1 MAFGMLELSTLPK
14 EAQEEIL
21 KKLASQDTCPI
32 EIDNQI
38 YYIPIAVN
46 NLIDMLY
53 KQTCDFSKGEDGLPP
68 NKK

>member
-53 KQTCDFSKGEDGLPP
+53 KQKCDFSKGEDGLPP

>member
-1 MAFGMLELSTLPK
+1 MAIGILELLNLTR
-14 EAQEEIL
+14 EDQESIL
-21 KKLASQDTCPI
+21 KKLASEETCPI
-32 EIDNQI
+32 EIDNQV

-53 KQTCDFSKGEDGLPP
+53 KQTCDFSKGDNGIPP

>member
-1 MAFGMLELSTLPK
+1 MLELSTLPR

-21 KKLASQDTCPI
+21 SRLSSQETCPI

-38 YYIPIAVN
+38 YYIPIEVN
-46 NLIDMLY
+46 DLIDMLY
-53 KQTCDFSKGEDGLPP
+53 RQTCDFSKGENGLPP

>member
-1 MAFGMLELSTLPK
+1 MLELSTLPR

-21 KKLASQDTCPI
+21 KRLASKDTCPI

-38 YYIPIAVN
+38 YYIPIEVN
-46 NLIDMLY
+46 DLIDMLY
-53 KQTCDFSKGEDGLPP
+53 RQPCDFSKGENGLPP